1 MPAPAAEPP
10 IGYEAARASNV
21 RQLRAEH
28 DANLRAEKLARG
40 LPLSDEDKDR
50 PAGPWAAISSGIN
63 IALGI
68 GLLFAKDADGLF
80 PHGLRARWVG
90 PLAARFIQAHAGQL
104 RPGRGLQ
111 VQLHHLH
118 CARDE
123 LCARISNAQLAPLPP
138 SWLNAQEHEPTH
150 TD

>member
-1 MPAPAAEPP
+1 MEQATISATLLLRRAPYTAL
-10 IGYEAARASNV
+10 G
-21 RQLRAEH
+21 
-28 DANLRAEKLARG
+28 
-40 LPLSDEDKDR
+40 
-50 PAGPWAAISSGIN
+50 PAGETCVD
-63 IALGI
+63 
-68 GLLFAKDADGLF
+68 LLFAKDADGLF